1 MVAGF
6 LLKIKIGEQPPNNNN
21 SLRWY
26 LLLVMCSPI
35 PSPANPN
42 KEALSSKPP
51 LLSTIINNIVQKKD
65 DGSMRITGK
74 VHW

>member
-1 MVAGF
+1 VVDT
-6 LLKIKIGEQPPNNNN
+6 PPKMNKLSPTKKHN
-21 SLRWY
+21 STQ
-26 LLLVMCSPI
+26 ST
-35 PSPANPN
+35 
-42 KEALSSKPP
+42 KPP